1 MVSFMDMGS
10 GQRRISPRK
19 RRREVLPGEAA
30 ICPSRRWS
38 MTKPVNIEWLQARVT
53 DLEAEVERLRKQ
65 IADLAQ
71 FIICDVPWLA
81 GTVRRWT
88 QGRLI

>member
-1 MVSFMDMGS
+1 
-10 GQRRISPRK
+10 
-19 RRREVLPGEAA
+19 
-30 ICPSRRWS
+30 